1 MWSLFIVLVSNIFL
15 SSFLPFCRAID
26 PIPLHDYGTLN
37 AVNTFA
43 ANYYGRPYM
52 KDVHENKLFYRTIQ
66 ILYCLLIVCSME
78 VFIPLNDLLQLTS
91 LPNTTETL
99 HVDAIDH
106 MSNTGSIL
114 RSLLPLDQMIQ
125 HISFSGFITMT
136 MILDTILSFSFE
148 RTIRRIYS
156 KSTK

>member
-1 MWSLFIVLVSNIFL
+1 
-15 SSFLPFCRAID
+15 
-26 PIPLHDYGTLN
+26 
-37 AVNTFA
+37 
-43 ANYYGRPYM
+43 M

-99 HVDAIDH
+99 HIDAVDH

-125 HISFSGFITMT
+125 QLSFSGFITMT

-148 RTIRRIYS
+148 RTIRRLYS